1 MVLTTFPERELHRG
15 DVRGEVRS
23 GDQLEEAPGLR
34 NLLHDLDQTLHHRDH
49 SNTSAHLLQ
58 LQGNTDE

>member
-49 SNTSAHLLQ
+49 SNTSAHLL
-58 LQGNTDE
+58 